1 MKTTTGTIE
10 KWKNEILETEQEFA
24 KMTQKEGI
32 NIAFL
37 KFAAEKAVLMRN
49 DKLVV
54 GKSAIKVHF
63 ENQPTKN
70 TNVSLT
76 WKPNFVDVSIAGDLG
91 YTYGEYIYSFTNSE
105 GKFIEN
111 KGIFHTV
118 WKRQENGAWKFVWD

>member
-1 MKTTTGTIE
+1 MKTTPGTIE

-24 KMTQKEGI
+24 KMAKKEGI
-32 NIAFL
+32 KMAFL
-37 KFAAEKAVLMRN
+37 EFAAEEAVLMRN
-49 DKLVV
+49 NKLVV

-63 ENQPTKN
+63 ENQSAKN

-76 WKPNFVDVSIAGDLG
+76 WRPDFVDVSIAGDLG

-105 GKFIEN
+105 GNFIKN